1 MVPEITQTVPFQAPI
16 FAPTC
21 IPNPIKKARFMSDF
35 RISLDKANTVIS
47 AIFAKGKDAGMKP
60 LSAVVTD
67 AGGHVIAFQRQD
79 GTSFLRLD
87 IAVGKAAGALALG
100 VNSRRIGEMAAERPA
115 FVGALGNLAAGKG
128 ILPVAGGVIV
138 KGPDGHPIGAV
149 GVTGDTSDN
158 DEIAALAGIAAAGL
172 TAL

>member
-1 MVPEITQTVPFQAPI
+1 
-16 FAPTC
+16 
-21 IPNPIKKARFMSDF
+21 MSDA
-35 RISLDKANTVIS
+35 RISLDKANTIIS
-47 AIFAKGKDAGMKP
+47 AIFAKGKDGGMKP

-100 VNSRRIGEMAAERPA
+100 VNSRKIGEMAA
-115 FVGALGNLAAGKG
+115 
-128 ILPVAGGVIV
+128 I
-138 KGPDGHPIGAV
+138 
-149 GVTGDTSDN
+149 
-158 DEIAALAGIAAAGL
+158 AGIAAAGL